1 MVTSSLDL
9 TRKMEVS
16 GAVIATSAMVH
27 LLTAS
32 MFMLVVTNS
41 HMSLAAGDLDLHLNI
56 IPLAL
61 TLDVVPTLITQETRH
76 LQSLQQAHS
85 QC

>member
-9 TRKMEVS
+9 TSQMEVS
-16 GAVIATSAMVH
+16 GAVIATSATVH
-27 LLTAS
+27 LLMAS
-32 MFMLVVTNS
+32 MSMSVVINS
-41 HMSLAAGDLDLHLNI
+41 HTSSAAGDLDLHLNI